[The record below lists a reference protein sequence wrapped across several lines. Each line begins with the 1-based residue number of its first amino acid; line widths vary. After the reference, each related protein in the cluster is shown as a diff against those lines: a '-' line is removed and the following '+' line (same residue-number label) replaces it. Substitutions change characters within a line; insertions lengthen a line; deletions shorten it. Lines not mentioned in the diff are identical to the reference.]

1 MLQQQLKVQDHH
13 LDVLEESLK
22 RLGHMSKGI
31 HEELETQN
39 KMLTTLEQDIEEG
52 QSNLERV
59 TDKINDVVKKSG

>member
-1 MLQQQLKVQDHH
+1 
-13 LDVLEESLK
+13 
-22 RLGHMSKGI
+22 MSKGI

-39 KMLTTLEQDIEEG
+39 KMLSALEQDIEEG